1 MSGKKLVLA
10 SGKRYAISREAPVTK
25 EGPYALMP
33 FIEISKENT
42 FKKTKNLSEERQ
54 KSARLENRED
64 AQDDILSNQ
73 AKIINQVCAVLLKT
87 VALFFTVAI
96 IIAILQALFL

>member
-25 EGPYALMP
+25 EGASALMP
-33 FIEISKENT
+33 FFEINKENT
-42 FKKTKNLSEERQ
+42 FKKTKNLSEEQQ

-73 AKIINQVCAVLLKT
+73 AKIINQVCAMLLKT
-87 VALFFTVAI
+87 ITLFFTVAI